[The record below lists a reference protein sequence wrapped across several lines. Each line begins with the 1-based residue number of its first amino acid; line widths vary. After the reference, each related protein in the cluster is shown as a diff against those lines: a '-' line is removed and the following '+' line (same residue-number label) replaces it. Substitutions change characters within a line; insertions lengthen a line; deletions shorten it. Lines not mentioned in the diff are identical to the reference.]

1 MKKTYINPKA
11 EYIQMDLESLIAAS
25 PEGFNKELDDDN
37 TITPGDM
44 LSRRRRDIWE
54 DEEDEEDKDNY

>member
-25 PEGFNKELDDDN
+25 PEGFNHELDDDN

-44 LSRRRRDIWE
+44 LSRRRSEWND
-54 DEEDEEDKDNY
+54 DEEY

>member
-25 PEGFNKELDDDN
+25 PEGFNKELDNDN

-44 LSRRRRDIWE
+44 LSRRRSEWDD
-54 DEEDEEDKDNY
+54 DEEY

>member
-25 PEGFNKELDDDN
+25 PKGFNHELDDDN

-44 LSRRRRDIWE
+44 LSRRRSEWND
-54 DEEDEEDKDNY
+54 DEEY

>member
-44 LSRRRRDIWE
+44 LSRRRSEWND
-54 DEEDEEDKDNY
+54 DEEY